1 MTVLDMARASV
12 LLGTFVDDVFVDC
25 DDVARVLDHVHDTFV
40 VHVDDVVLV
49 GNAFNVDLDAVV
61 DYVVNVIIVVD
72 VDDVVE
78 NDMDVIIVV
87 DNVDAVLRE
96 QPPLRNT
103 FVI

>member
-1 MTVLDMARASV
+1 MTILDMARASV
-12 LLGTFVDDVFVDC
+12 PLGTFVDDVFVGC
-25 DDVARVLDHVHDTFV
+25 DDVVRVLDHVHGTFV

-49 GNAFNVDLDAVV
+49 GNALNVDLDAVV
-61 DYVVNVIIVVD
+61 DYVVNVIIVFD

-96 QPPLRNT
+96 QLPLRNT